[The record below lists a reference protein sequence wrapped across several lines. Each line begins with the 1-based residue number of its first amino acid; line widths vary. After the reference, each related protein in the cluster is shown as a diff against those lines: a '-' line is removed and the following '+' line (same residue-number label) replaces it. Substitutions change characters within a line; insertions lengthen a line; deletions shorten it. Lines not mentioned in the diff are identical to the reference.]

1 MRKGSPYL
9 IPLFLSTLSQR
20 YLLRLAAL
28 FFHNNM
34 EGSKRTTTRLGNLC
48 FSTKKSK
55 KTKKKDT
62 TYKKKRYNLLIEN
75 LLSSNT
81 SNRFKFI
88 VTPTRGKNLWSPSQK
103 WNCDS
108 YLQEN
113 QGLQTTCSCN
123 LYQVS
128 FNSGQSDKSDKISL
142 TMIRNTTALLKLI
155 I

>member
-28 FFHNNM
+28 SFITIWKDLRELLLVQGIFAPQQKKA
-34 EGSKRTTTRLGNLC
+34 KRQ
-48 FSTKKSK
+48 
-55 KTKKKDT
+55 
-62 TYKKKRYNLLIEN
+62 KKKRYNLQKKRYNLMIES

-88 VTPTRGKNLWSPSQK
+88 VTPTCGKNLWSPSQK

-108 YLQEN
+108 QLQEN

-128 FNSGQSDKSDKISL
+128 LNSGQSDKSDKTSL